1 MNKLKQEMM
10 MLNFEHYD
18 SIKTLL
24 DLGFDEEVTGFS
36 DEIYFIMLNE
46 LEKNEK
52 LMKLIDIP
60 SLSDRGINGDIFEGN
75 FYYTVMFRFDV
86 INAYVG
92 EEGLEDSISDISF
105 ITHIKNWKLEGIE
118 AIMFAPSGYEESG
131 YSVYPEFKLPL
142 SWKGKFKKNDY
153 RDA

>member
-24 DLGFDEEVTGFS
+24 DLGFDEEVTSFS

-60 SLSDRGINGDIFEGN
+60 SLSERGLNGDIFEGD
-75 FYYTVMFRFDV
+75 FYYTAMFRFDV

-92 EEGLEDSISDISF
+92 EEGLEDGTSDISF
-105 ITHIKNWKLEGIE
+105 ITHIKNWKLIGIE
-118 AIMFAPSGYEESG
+118 ALMFYPDDERDEEHS
-131 YSVYPEFKLPL
+131 YSVYPEFELPL
-142 SWKGKFKKNDY
+142 SWMGKFKRK
-153 RDA
+153 RI